1 MYLTIFLGILSSS
14 AIVMQDDGIR
24 VLSSAAPLLWLI
36 GASFFVVPEGIL
48 AFKGGGQTLP
58 RQTPAKVCAV
68 LLAAFLAIAF
78 ILPACIGEGKT
89 RQAPQDALAGG
100 ASIAGLL
107 VVPNGAPLPLDVPAL
122 SEERFKMLFTDT
134 LPSQGYHIGPK
145 AAWPKPPFVL
155 GSMLTNFIIGPPELL
170 QKPEVD
176 FWLVERRLFEQ
187 NDWMTIIEIT
197 KAEPL
202 PPPDKKAG
210 EASSP

>member
-1 MYLTIFLGILSSS
+1 MYMAIFLGILSSS
-14 AIVMQDDGIR
+14 AIVLLDDGTR

-48 AFKGGGQTLP
+48 AFKGAGQALP

-78 ILPACIGEGKT
+78 ILPACINKGKT

-122 SEERFKMLFTDT
+122 SEERFNMLFTDK
-134 LPSQGYHIGPK
+134 LP
-145 AAWPKPPFVL
+145 
-155 GSMLTNFIIGPPELL
+155 LL
-170 QKPEVD
+170 KTKSRMAETTVCP
-176 FWLVERRLFEQ
+176 WRMSNHRLSL
-187 NDWMTIIEIT
+187 
-197 KAEPL
+197 AVC
-202 PPPDKKAG
+202 
-210 EASSP
+210 

>member
-1 MYLTIFLGILSSS
+1 M
-14 AIVMQDDGIR
+14 
-24 VLSSAAPLLWLI
+24 

-48 AFKGGGQTLP
+48 AFKGGGQSLP

-78 ILPACIGEGKT
+78 ILPACIGDGKT

-122 SEERFKMLFTDT
+122 SEERFKMLFTNK
-134 LPSQGYHIGPK
+134 LPSQGYDIGPK

-155 GSMLTNFIIGPPELL
+155 GSLMNNFINGPNNFIIGPPELL

-202 PPPDKKAG
+202 PPPDKKVG

>member
-1 MYLTIFLGILSSS
+1 LSLYLAIFLGIWSSS
-14 AIVMQDDGIR
+14 AIVLHDDGIR
-24 VLSSAAPLLWLI
+24 VLSSAAPMLWLI

-48 AFKGGGQTLP
+48 AFKGAGQSLP

-78 ILPACIGEGKT
+78 ILPACVGKGKT

-122 SEERFKMLFTDT
+122 SEERFNMLFTDK
-134 LPSQGYHIGPK
+134 LHFLRPK

-170 QKPEVD
+170 QKPGVD
-176 FWLVERRLFEQ
+176 FWLVERRLFE
-187 NDWMTIIEIT
+187 NGVWMTIIEIT

-202 PPPDKKAG
+202 PPAR
-210 EASSP
+210 

>member
-1 MYLTIFLGILSSS
+1 LSSS
-14 AIVMQDDGIR
+14 AIVLHDDGIR

-48 AFKGGGQTLP
+48 AFKGVGQALP
-58 RQTPAKVCAV
+58 RQAPAEVCAV

-78 ILPACIGEGKT
+78 ILPACVGKGET

-122 SEERFKMLFTDT
+122 SEERFNMLFTDK
-134 LPSQGYHIGPK
+134 LPYLRPK
-145 AAWPKPPFVL
+145 AAWPKPPYVLGCMQQPPYVL
-155 GSMLTNFIIGPPELL
+155 GSMLTIFIIGPPELL

-176 FWLVERRLFEQ
+176 FWLVEHRLFEQ
-187 NDWMTIIEIT
+187 NVWMTIIEII

-202 PPPDKKAG
+202 PPSDKKAG